1 MFDTTYVCCIRVSA
15 STRDITQLTVQLH
28 SASMR
33 LCRRR
38 CSRRRQRRRLQWCFL
53 LLVSLTFQ
61 MFFVCLY
68 ATFTQYC
75 ITSPIN
81 KLHILHLLLQTQT
94 LHILTNQ
101 SNHLTFSS
109 HYLRITGNFPS
120 MSVCPYF
127 MSISRCTRVYEH
139 AKFWILFNGCS
150 GFLIANLM

>member
-1 MFDTTYVCCIRVSA
+1 MCQRQYTRHHTADSATAQCQHATLSPPVQQKTPTSSSSVMLPSSCVSDLPNVLCM
-15 STRDITQLTVQLH
+15 SLCNIHTILH
-28 SASMR
+28 
-33 LCRRR
+33 
-38 CSRRRQRRRLQWCFL
+38 
-53 LLVSLTFQ
+53 
-61 MFFVCLY
+61 
-68 ATFTQYC
+68 YC
-75 ITSPIN
+75 TDQQ
-81 KLHILHLLLQTQT
+81 LHILHLLLQTQT